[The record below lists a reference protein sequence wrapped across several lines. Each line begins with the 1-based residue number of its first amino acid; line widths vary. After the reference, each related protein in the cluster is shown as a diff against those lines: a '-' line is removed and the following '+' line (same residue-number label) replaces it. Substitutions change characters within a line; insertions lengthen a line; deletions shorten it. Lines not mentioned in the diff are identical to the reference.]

1 MKNFYLVLPACLLF
15 AASVS
20 AVNTAAAH
28 PSSAAVPAPRSLE
41 GTTVYLRSMHH
52 GDYLT
57 GAGLRDLQAM
67 LDETGFGFTLEST
80 GSAGYRLRAVA
91 NNRCLADDLTFTADG
106 DAAWKLI
113 SANDSENIFAIAPAS
128 GEATKVLTAVA
139 NSSTE
144 AYTNPAYT
152 VALQEYRPG
161 DHSQQW
167 EILTEADRTARAAA
181 EGHKGRWID
190 MTYRIPAFNFPEG
203 CAQTDK
209 WQQATSSWPVTNYAN
224 AEYVS
229 DEKGG
234 MFRYHNNKFE
244 SSLLR
249 SSEFALQTELSGLP
263 DGLYRFRCQVYNN
276 NLNTNET
283 NLRVWAGSASV
294 VPAAVSNDVHTA
306 AMAGEAFRRG
316 EGWIEVGPVEVSGGK
331 LTIKFEK
338 RHTTSATAFCI
349 DNLRLLYQPAA
360 DPADMTV
367 TLSFPMHYNTLILP
381 FAVSEEEVAGLNA
394 DGLHFFRTEGYEE
407 RTQNSEVE
415 GSVTYHLITLNPEDS
430 HSLLPNVPYVVVN
443 TNVEELKGRPLQ
455 GPGMQPAP
463 FLSAPAP
470 ATAGQTFEY
479 TFSGHPVNA
488 NYYYTDQ
495 TDGMQTLTGAFV
507 ATNIFPGHYNLAASQ
522 YLQGFMQNASDAPR
536 HIEPYRAYVNSISSS
551 AARYPLFLFND
562 DFNILTG
569 IEDVTDDPDSAIT
582 DTTPV
587 DVYSAGGVLLR
598 RGVLK
603 AEALN
608 DLPRGIYILSNGP
621 TTLKLAK

>member
-1 MKNFYLVLPACLLF
+1 MKKFYLVLPALLF

-20 AVNTAAAH
+20 AGNTSTAH
-28 PSSAAVPAPRSLE
+28 PSSAAAPAPGSLE
-41 GTTVYLRSMHH
+41 GATVYLRSMHR

-80 GSAGYRLRAVA
+80 GSAGYRLRALA
-91 NNRCLADDLTFTADG
+91 NNRCLADDLTFNADG
-106 DAAWKLI
+106 DTAWQLI

-128 GEATKVLTAVA
+128 GETTKVLTAVA
-139 NSSTE
+139 NPSTD

-190 MTYRIPAFNFPEG
+190 MTYLIPAFNFPEG
-203 CAQTDK
+203 CDQTDK
-209 WQQATSSWPVTNYAN
+209 WQQIVTRLENHAQ
-224 AEYVS
+224 ADYVA

-234 MFRYHNNKFE
+234 MFRYHNEEFKAAFW
-244 SSLLR
+244 R
-249 SSEFALQTELSGLP
+249 SSEFTLQTELSGLP
-263 DGLYRFRCQVYNN
+263 DGLYRFRCQLYNN

-294 VPAAVSNDVHTA
+294 APAAVSNDVHTA

-338 RHTTSATAFCI
+338 SHTTSATAFCI
-349 DNLRLLYQPAA
+349 DNLRLLYQPAV

-381 FAVSEEEVAGLNA
+381 FAVSEEEVARLNA

-455 GPGMQPAP
+455 GPGMQSAT
-463 FLSAPAP
+463 FRSAPAAP
-470 ATAGQTFEY
+470 GGQTFEY
-479 TFSGHPVNA
+479 TFSGQPVNV

-587 DVYSAGGVLLR
+587 DVYSAGGMLLR

>member
-1 MKNFYLVLPACLLF
+1 MKNFYLVLPAGLLF

-20 AVNTAAAH
+20 AGNITAAH

-41 GTTVYLRSMHH
+41 GTTVYLRSMQH

-106 DAAWKLI
+106 DAAWTLI

-128 GEATKVLTAVA
+128 GEATKVLTAVE
-139 NSSTE
+139 NPSTD

-190 MTYRIPAFNFPEG
+190 MTYLIPAFNFPEG

-209 WQQATSSWPVTNYAN
+209 WQQIVTRLENHAQ
-224 AEYVS
+224 ADYVA

-234 MFRYHNNKFE
+234 MFRYHNDEFNAA
-244 SSLLR
+244 LWR
-249 SSEFALQTELSGLP
+249 SSEFTLQTELSGLP
-263 DGLYRFRCQVYNN
+263 DGLYRFRCQLYNN

-294 VPAAVSNDVHTA
+294 APAAVSTDVHTA

-349 DNLRLLYQPAA
+349 DNLHLLYQPAV

-381 FAVSEEEVAGLNA
+381 FPVSEEKVAGLNA
-394 DGLHFFRTEGYEE
+394 DGLHFLRTEGYEE

-455 GPGMQPAP
+455 DPGMQPAT
-463 FLSAPAP
+463 LRSAPEAP
-470 ATAGQTFEY
+470 AGQTFEY
-479 TFSGHPVNA
+479 TFSGQPVNA

-495 TDGMQTLTGAFV
+495 TDGMQTLTGVFV

-522 YLQGFMQNASDAPR
+522 YFQGFMQNASDAPR

-562 DFNILTG
+562 DFNILT
-569 IEDVTDDPDSAIT
+569 DVKDVIGDTDSAIT

-587 DVYSAGGVLLR
+587 DVYSAGGMLLR

>member
-1 MKNFYLVLPACLLF
+1 MKNFYLVLPAGLLF

-20 AVNTAAAH
+20 AGNTAAAH

-91 NNRCLADDLTFTADG
+91 NNRCLADDLTFTSDG
-106 DAAWKLI
+106 DAAWTLI

-128 GEATKVLTAVA
+128 GEATKVLTAVE
-139 NSSTE
+139 NPSTD

-190 MTYRIPAFNFPEG
+190 MTYRIPAFNFPEE

-209 WQQATSSWPVTNYAN
+209 WQQIVTRLENHAR
-224 AEYVS
+224 ADYVA

-234 MFRYHNNKFE
+234 MFRYHNDEFNAA
-244 SSLLR
+244 LWR
-249 SSEFALQTELSGLP
+249 SSEFTLQTELSGLP
-263 DGLYRFRCQVYNN
+263 DGLYRFRCQLYNN

-294 VPAAVSNDVHTA
+294 APAAVSTDVHTA
-306 AMAGEAFRRG
+306 AIAGEAFRRG
-316 EGWIEVGPVEVSGGK
+316 EGWIEVGPVEVSGGN

-349 DNLRLLYQPAA
+349 DNLRLLYQPAV

-381 FAVSEEEVAGLNA
+381 CAVSEEEVARLNA

-455 GPGMQPAP
+455 GPGMQPATLRSTP
-463 FLSAPAP
+463 EAP
-470 ATAGQTFEY
+470 AGQTF
-479 TFSGHPVNA
+479 
-488 NYYYTDQ
+488 
-495 TDGMQTLTGAFV
+495 
-507 ATNIFPGHYNLAASQ
+507 
-522 YLQGFMQNASDAPR
+522 
-536 HIEPYRAYVNSISSS
+536 
-551 AARYPLFLFND
+551 
-562 DFNILTG
+562 
-569 IEDVTDDPDSAIT
+569 
-582 DTTPV
+582 
-587 DVYSAGGVLLR
+587 
-598 RGVLK
+598 
-603 AEALN
+603 
-608 DLPRGIYILSNGP
+608 
-621 TTLKLAK
+621 

>member
-1 MKNFYLVLPACLLF
+1 MKNVYLVLPAGLLF

-20 AVNTAAAH
+20 AGNTAAAH

-91 NNRCLADDLTFTADG
+91 NNRCLADNLTFTSDG
-106 DAAWKLI
+106 DAAWTLI
-113 SANDSENIFAIAPAS
+113 SANDSENIFAIAPTS

-139 NSSTE
+139 NPSTD
-144 AYTNPAYT
+144 AYTNPANT

-203 CAQTDK
+203 STQTDK
-209 WQQATSSWPVTNYAN
+209 WQQIVTRLENHAQVD
-224 AEYVS
+224 YVA

-234 MFRYHNNKFE
+234 MFRYHNEEFN
-244 SSLLR
+244 SLPWR
-249 SSEFALQTELSGLP
+249 SSEFTLQTELSGLP

-283 NLRVWAGSASV
+283 NLRVWAGSENVIPPSV
-294 VPAAVSNDVHTA
+294 ANDVHTA

-316 EGWIEVGPVEVSGGK
+316 EGWIEVGPVEVSGGN

-349 DNLRLLYQPAA
+349 DNLRLLYQPAV

-470 ATAGQTFEY
+470 AATAGQTFEY
-479 TFSGHPVNA
+479 TFSGQPVNA

>member
-1 MKNFYLVLPACLLF
+1 MKNFYLVLPAGLLF

-20 AVNTAAAH
+20 AGNTAAAH

-91 NNRCLADDLTFTADG
+91 NNRCLADNLTFTSDG
-106 DAAWKLI
+106 DAAWTLI

-139 NSSTE
+139 NPSTD

-209 WQQATSSWPVTNYAN
+209 WQQIVTRLENHAR
-224 AEYVS
+224 ADYVA

-234 MFRYHNNKFE
+234 MFRYHNDEFNAA
-244 SSLLR
+244 LWR
-249 SSEFALQTELSGLP
+249 SSEFTLQTELSGLP
-263 DGLYRFRCQVYNN
+263 DGLYRFRCQLYNN

-294 VPAAVSNDVHTA
+294 APAAVSTDVHTA
-306 AMAGEAFRRG
+306 AMAGETFRRG
-316 EGWIEVGPVEVSGGK
+316 EGWIEVGPVEVSGGN

-349 DNLRLLYQPAA
+349 DNLRLLYQPAV

-381 FAVSEEEVAGLNA
+381 FAVSEEEVARLNA

-455 GPGMQPAP
+455 GPGMQPAT
-463 FLSAPAP
+463 LRSAPEAP
-470 ATAGQTFEY
+470 AGQTFEY
-479 TFSGHPVNA
+479 TFSGQPLNA

-495 TDGMQTLTGAFV
+495 TDDMQTLTGAFV

-522 YLQGFMQNASDAPR
+522 YLQGFMQNTSDAPR

-551 AARYPLFLFND
+551 AARHPLFLFND

-569 IEDVTDDPDSAIT
+569 IEDVTDAPDSAIT

-608 DLPRGIYILSNGP
+608 DLPRGIYILSIGP

>member
-1 MKNFYLVLPACLLF
+1 MKNFYLVLPAALLF

-20 AVNTAAAH
+20 AGNTTAAH
-28 PSSAAVPAPRSLE
+28 PSSAAVPTPRNLE

-91 NNRCLADDLTFTADG
+91 NNRCLADDLTFTSNG
-106 DAAWKLI
+106 DAAWTLI

-128 GEATKVLTAVA
+128 GEATKVLTAVE
-139 NSSTE
+139 NPSTD

-190 MTYRIPAFNFPEG
+190 MTYRIPAFNFPEE

-209 WQQATSSWPVTNYAN
+209 WQQIVTRLENHAR
-224 AEYVS
+224 ADYVA

-234 MFRYHNNKFE
+234 MFRYHNDEFNAA
-244 SSLLR
+244 LWR
-249 SSEFALQTELSGLP
+249 SSEFTLQTELSGLP
-263 DGLYRFRCQVYNN
+263 DGLYRFRCQLYNN

-294 VPAAVSNDVHTA
+294 APAAVSTDVHTA

-349 DNLRLLYQPAA
+349 DNLRLLYQPAV

-381 FAVSEEEVAGLNA
+381 FAVSEKEVAGLNA

-430 HSLLPNVPYVVVN
+430 HSILPNVPYVVVN

-455 GPGMQPAP
+455 GPGMQPAT
-463 FLSAPAP
+463 LRSATAAP
-470 ATAGQTFEY
+470 AGQTFEY
-479 TFSGHPVNA
+479 TFSGQPVNA

-495 TDGMQTLTGAFV
+495 TDAMQTLTGAFV

-569 IEDVTDDPDSAIT
+569 IEDVTDDPDNAIT
-582 DTTPV
+582 DTTPL
-587 DVYSAGGVLLR
+587 DVYSAGGMLLR

-608 DLPRGIYILSNGP
+608 ELPRGIYILSNGP

>member
-1 MKNFYLVLPACLLF
+1 MKNFYLVLPAALLF

-20 AVNTAAAH
+20 AGNTTAAH
-28 PSSAAVPAPRSLE
+28 PSSAAVPTPRNLE

-91 NNRCLADDLTFTADG
+91 NNRCLADDLTFTSDG
-106 DAAWKLI
+106 DAAWTLI
-113 SANDSENIFAIAPAS
+113 SANDSENIFAIATAS

-139 NSSTE
+139 NPSTD

-167 EILTEADRTARAAA
+167 EILTDADRTARAAA

-209 WQQATSSWPVTNYAN
+209 WQQIVTRLENHAR
-224 AEYVS
+224 ADYVA

-234 MFRYHNNKFE
+234 MFRYHNDEFNAA
-244 SSLLR
+244 LWR
-249 SSEFALQTELSGLP
+249 SSEFTLQTELSGLP
-263 DGLYRFRCQVYNN
+263 DGLYRFRCQLYNN

-294 VPAAVSNDVHTA
+294 APAAVSTDVHTA
-306 AMAGEAFRRG
+306 AIAGETFRRG
-316 EGWIEVGPVEVSGGK
+316 EGWIEVGPVEVSGGN
-331 LTIKFEK
+331 LIIKFEK

-349 DNLRLLYQPAA
+349 DNLRLLYQPAV

-381 FAVSEEEVAGLNA
+381 FAVSEEEVARLNA

-455 GPGMQPAP
+455 GPGMQPATLRSTP
-463 FLSAPAP
+463 ETP
-470 ATAGQTFEY
+470 AGQTF
-479 TFSGHPVNA
+479 
-488 NYYYTDQ
+488 
-495 TDGMQTLTGAFV
+495 
-507 ATNIFPGHYNLAASQ
+507 
-522 YLQGFMQNASDAPR
+522 
-536 HIEPYRAYVNSISSS
+536 
-551 AARYPLFLFND
+551 
-562 DFNILTG
+562 
-569 IEDVTDDPDSAIT
+569 
-582 DTTPV
+582 
-587 DVYSAGGVLLR
+587 
-598 RGVLK
+598 
-603 AEALN
+603 
-608 DLPRGIYILSNGP
+608 
-621 TTLKLAK
+621 

>member
-1 MKNFYLVLPACLLF
+1 MKNFYLVLPAGLLF

-20 AVNTAAAH
+20 AGNTAAAH

-41 GTTVYLRSMHH
+41 GTTVYLRSMLH

-91 NNRCLADDLTFTADG
+91 NNRCLADDLTFTSDG
-106 DAAWKLI
+106 DAAWTLI

-139 NSSTE
+139 NPSTD
-144 AYTNPAYT
+144 AYTNPANT

-190 MTYRIPAFNFPEG
+190 LTYRIPSFNFPEG

-209 WQQATSSWPVTNYAN
+209 WQQIVTRLENHAR
-224 AEYVS
+224 ADYVA

-234 MFRYHNNKFE
+234 MFRYHNDEFNAA
-244 SSLLR
+244 LWR
-249 SSEFALQTELSGLP
+249 SSEFTLQTELSGLP
-263 DGLYRFRCQVYNN
+263 DGLYRFRCQLYNN

-294 VPAAVSNDVHTA
+294 APAAVSTDVHTA
-306 AMAGEAFRRG
+306 AIAGETFRRG
-316 EGWIEVGPVEVSGGK
+316 EGWIEVGPVEVSGGN

-349 DNLRLLYQPAA
+349 DNMRLLYQPAV

-381 FAVSEEEVAGLNA
+381 CAVSEEEVARLNA

-455 GPGMQPAP
+455 GPGMQPATLRSTP
-463 FLSAPAP
+463 EAP
-470 ATAGQTFEY
+470 AGQTF
-479 TFSGHPVNA
+479 
-488 NYYYTDQ
+488 
-495 TDGMQTLTGAFV
+495 
-507 ATNIFPGHYNLAASQ
+507 
-522 YLQGFMQNASDAPR
+522 
-536 HIEPYRAYVNSISSS
+536 
-551 AARYPLFLFND
+551 
-562 DFNILTG
+562 
-569 IEDVTDDPDSAIT
+569 
-582 DTTPV
+582 
-587 DVYSAGGVLLR
+587 
-598 RGVLK
+598 
-603 AEALN
+603 
-608 DLPRGIYILSNGP
+608 
-621 TTLKLAK
+621 

>member
-1 MKNFYLVLPACLLF
+1 MKNFYLVLPAALLF

-20 AVNTAAAH
+20 AGNTTAAH

-41 GTTVYLRSMHH
+41 GTPVYLRSMHH

-91 NNRCLADDLTFTADG
+91 NNRCLADDLTFTSDG
-106 DAAWKLI
+106 DAAWTLI
-113 SANDSENIFAIAPAS
+113 SANDSENIFAIALAS

-139 NSSTE
+139 NPSTD

-209 WQQATSSWPVTNYAN
+209 WQQIVTRLENHAR
-224 AEYVS
+224 ADYVA

-234 MFRYHNNKFE
+234 MFRYHNDEFNAA
-244 SSLLR
+244 LWR
-249 SSEFALQTELSGLP
+249 SSEFTLQTELSGLP
-263 DGLYRFRCQVYNN
+263 DGLYRFRCQLYNN

-294 VPAAVSNDVHTA
+294 APAAVSTDVHTA
-306 AMAGEAFRRG
+306 AMAGETFRRG
-316 EGWIEVGPVEVSGGK
+316 EGWIEVGPVEVSGGN

-349 DNLRLLYQPAA
+349 DNLRLLYQPAV

-381 FAVSEEEVAGLNA
+381 FAVSEEEVARLNA

-407 RTQNSEVE
+407 RTQNSELE

-455 GPGMQPAP
+455 GSGMQSAT
-463 FLSAPAP
+463 FRSAPEAP
-470 ATAGQTFEY
+470 AGQTFEY
-479 TFSGHPVNA
+479 TFSGQPLNA

-522 YLQGFMQNASDAPR
+522 YLQGFMQNTSDAPR

-569 IEDVTDDPDSAIT
+569 IEDVIGDADSAIT

>member
-1 MKNFYLVLPACLLF
+1 MKNFYLVLPAALLF

-20 AVNTAAAH
+20 AGNTTAAH
-28 PSSAAVPAPRSLE
+28 PSSAAVPATRSLE
-41 GTTVYLRSMHH
+41 GTPVYLRSMHH

-91 NNRCLADDLTFTADG
+91 NNRCLADDLTFTSDG
-106 DAAWKLI
+106 EAAWTLI

-128 GEATKVLTAVA
+128 GDATKVLTAVA
-139 NSSTE
+139 NPSTD

-209 WQQATSSWPVTNYAN
+209 WQQIVTRLENHAR
-224 AEYVS
+224 ADYVA

-234 MFRYHNNKFE
+234 MFRYHNDEFNAA
-244 SSLLR
+244 LWR
-249 SSEFALQTELSGLP
+249 SSEFTLQTELSGLP
-263 DGLYRFRCQVYNN
+263 DGLYRFRCQLYNN

-294 VPAAVSNDVHTA
+294 APAAVSTDVHTA
-306 AMAGEAFRRG
+306 AMAGETFRRG

-349 DNLRLLYQPAA
+349 DNLRLLYQPAV

-381 FAVSEEEVAGLNA
+381 FSVSEEEVARLNA

-407 RTQNSEVE
+407 RTQNSELE

-455 GPGMQPAP
+455 GPGMQSAT
-463 FLSAPAP
+463 FRSAPEAP
-470 ATAGQTFEY
+470 AGQTFEY
-479 TFSGHPVNA
+479 TFSGQPLNA

-522 YLQGFMQNASDAPR
+522 YLQGFMQNTSDAPR

-569 IEDVTDDPDSAIT
+569 IEDVIGDADSAIT

>member
-1 MKNFYLVLPACLLF
+1 MKNFYLVLPAALLF

-20 AVNTAAAH
+20 AVNTTAAH
-28 PSSAAVPAPRSLE
+28 PSSAAVPAPRNLE

-91 NNRCLADDLTFTADG
+91 NNRCLADDLTFTSDG
-106 DAAWKLI
+106 EAAWTLI

-139 NSSTE
+139 NPSTD

-209 WQQATSSWPVTNYAN
+209 WQQIVTRLENHAR
-224 AEYVS
+224 ADYVA

-234 MFRYHNNKFE
+234 MFRYHNDEFNAA
-244 SSLLR
+244 LWR
-249 SSEFALQTELSGLP
+249 SSEFTLQTELSGLP
-263 DGLYRFRCQVYNN
+263 DGLYRFRCQLYNN

-294 VPAAVSNDVHTA
+294 APAAVSTDVHTA
-306 AMAGEAFRRG
+306 AMAGETFRRG
-316 EGWIEVGPVEVSGGK
+316 EGWIEVGPVEVSGGN

-349 DNLRLLYQPAA
+349 DNLRLLYQPAV

-367 TLSFPMHYNTLILP
+367 TLSFPMHYNTRILP
-381 FAVSEEEVAGLNA
+381 FAVSEEEVARLNA

-455 GPGMQPAP
+455 GPDMQPAT
-463 FLSAPAP
+463 LRSAPEAP
-470 ATAGQTFEY
+470 AGQTFEY
-479 TFSGHPVNA
+479 TFSGQPLNA

-522 YLQGFMQNASDAPR
+522 YLQGFMQNTSDAPR

-569 IEDVTDDPDSAIT
+569 IEDVIGDADSAIT